1 MQHSGEYPG
10 PGPDDYV
17 NVQALNLEFIRIT
30 SSMKGP
36 QRGRL
41 ASSPFL
47 LFSLR
52 EQEPGWWD
60 EALSDPGQGDLL
72 ETRQL
77 DCLELSQIQFAALS
91 FLWHLG
97 RRNPYAVRI
106 ISGASV
112 GWVERITQ
120 LPLVTLLD
128 RIGMRADLMQSRLE
142 SSATLTD
149 RLLGGGTSSR
159 SDVCRSSKFAAFQT
173 LLTRTGNDHYTQ
185 LPAAA
190 CSLSA
195 PLRVLNKKL

>member
-10 PGPDDYV
+10 PRPDDYV
-17 NVQALNLEFIRIT
+17 NVQALNLAFIQAT

-41 ASSPFL
+41 ASCPFL

-52 EQEPGWWD
+52 EQELGWWD
-60 EALSDPGQGDLL
+60 EALSDRRQGDLL
-72 ETRQL
+72 EARRL
-77 DCLELSQIQFAALS
+77 DCPELSQIQFATMS

-112 GWVERITQ
+112 RWVEQITE

-128 RIGMRADLMQSRLE
+128 RIGMRADLMQSRIE
-142 SSATLTD
+142 STAALAD
-149 RLLGGGTSSR
+149 RLLGDGTSSV
-159 SDVCRSSKFAAFQT
+159 SAVCRSSQFTALQT
-173 LLTRTGNDHYTQ
+173 LLTRTGNNHYSQ

-190 CSLSA
+190 CSLSV
-195 PLRVLNKKL
+195 PMRVLEKKL